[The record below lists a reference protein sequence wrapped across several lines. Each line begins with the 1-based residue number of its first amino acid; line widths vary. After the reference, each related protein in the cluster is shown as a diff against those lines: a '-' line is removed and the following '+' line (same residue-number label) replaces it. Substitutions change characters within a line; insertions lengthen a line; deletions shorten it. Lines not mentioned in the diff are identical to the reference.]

1 MVQFTDLL
9 DLNDK
14 DSFIALLMHEG
25 LSRIEAE
32 DTFQALRSVYEKH
45 QAAFDNLARI
55 RRDHG
60 QYRVIETNTGPR
72 ISESRAMVYDVLDY
86 YDQGV
91 TRGEIALY
99 LNLTL
104 PQVNVALEYIEQH
117 RTVLEA
123 ELAEIKVRK
132 AQEEAEC
139 RARQEKIRLKA
150 ETLPMTKE
158 QRAFYELQKANR
170 RRRELAD
177 DNSVE

>member
-1 MVQFTDLL
+1 MW
-9 DLNDK
+9 
-14 DSFIALLMHEG
+14 SF
-25 LSRIEAE
+25 
-32 DTFQALRSVYEKH
+32 RS
-45 QAAFDNLARI
+45 
-55 RRDHG
+55 
-60 QYRVIETNTGPR
+60 TGN
-72 ISESRAMVYDVLDY
+72 
-86 YDQGV
+86 
-91 TRGEIALY
+91 

-132 AQEEAEC
+132 KKEEAEC

-158 QRAFYELQKANR
+158 RRAFYELQKANR